1 MFGRICLP
9 CGRNLSSGDIAKS
22 DLKFLAERPPAR
34 SARSEAPYLRENG
47 NLSRLENLAMT
58 YARALSGSR
67 GKKLSKV
74 GKGVSDK
81 AVAFRFSAKLTIL
94 GEPMELVF
102 DFGYNGGQKCWNLSS
117 DITKTSDP
125 SPSTPNKVEFGAKW
139 VKMSAF
145 FGHNIARG
153 SGGGRRYKPK
163 AEQKIVVLRSRVL
176 RNNCL
181 EGLLTQS
188 QVLLSSIVR
197 ANGRNIVGQQLPTLL
212 DLTCCVRL
220 HSLLH
225 VVG

>member
-81 AVAFRFSAKLTIL
+81 AVAFPFSAKLTIL

-102 DFGYNGGQKCWNLSS
+102 DFGYNGGQKCWDLSS

-125 SPSTPNKVEFGAKW
+125 SPPTPNKVEFGAKW

-153 SGGGRRYKPK
+153 SGGG
-163 AEQKIVVLRSRVL
+163 ATV
-176 RNNCL
+176 
-181 EGLLTQS
+181 
-188 QVLLSSIVR
+188 
-197 ANGRNIVGQQLPTLL
+197 
-212 DLTCCVRL
+212 
-220 HSLLH
+220 
-225 VVG
+225 